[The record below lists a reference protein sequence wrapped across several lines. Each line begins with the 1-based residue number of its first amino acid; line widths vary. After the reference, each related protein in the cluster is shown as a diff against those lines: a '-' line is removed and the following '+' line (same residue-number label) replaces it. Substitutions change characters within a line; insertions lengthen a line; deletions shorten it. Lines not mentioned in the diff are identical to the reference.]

1 MMEVMV
7 LPRKLQEIEEG
18 VGDWETV
25 PQCVR
30 ETLLAILGSS
40 YPNASNAVIEDVKR
54 TLLPLR
60 QKGPKTDITSTINAI
75 LESPCSPAISAA
87 NPPFIATNL
96 DEALTR
102 HHQIHSVPA
111 VTAVSPPRSYNGHDV
126 SNDNDAGDKDEEE
139 GGEKL
144 EAEGSRVRRVREP
157 LLLPEKRVY
166 YGSVPE
172 ALSESLR
179 RDRPSPSR
187 RTGKVS
193 QKKRSLQ
200 VRPIAVDMPT
210 VKKVECVKHRCEVT
224 DALLRVHGEIDRLQA
239 EADSFLVKAIYDSMR
254 LDLRRAKEIYGE
266 VKPLPHP
273 TEEQEQALAAFAEG
287 LAVLQEAT
295 VELVSAF
302 LSQEEKRFL
311 GVSTHKYQTRAE
323 RSTTYQYV
331 SSGETKRK
339 EQGTVKRP
347 HGNISFTSE
356 DKKENMNRN
365 QDSPRRVSQGPAISG
380 NAITRPTSTTM
391 ASAVPPAAAGDI
403 TAVTEKRGVAG
414 KKSSQIARAKAKPHP
429 KPTQKSL
436 AESKL
441 SAAAA
446 AAPEPQAM
454 GSQPRLK
461 MLPQL
466 DKLGLLSAPTAPAA
480 AAAEPRATAS
490 TIAPQLTG
498 KGDTFFSAPPLKKQ
512 DSCST
517 LSTKSSDS
525 AGNRVHEKKEAVT
538 QEAAKP
544 AAPAPVPAA
553 APPAKR
559 TVGLGRIDIRRFL
572 IDSDSDSSAV

>member
-1 MMEVMV
+1 MMDVMV

-18 VGDWETV
+18 LGDWETV

-40 YPNASNAVIEDVKR
+40 NPNASNAMMDEAKR

-75 LESPCSPAISAA
+75 LESHRSPVISAA
-87 NPPFIATNL
+87 NPPYIATNL
-96 DEALTR
+96 DEVLTR
-102 HHQIHSVPA
+102 HHQVPSVPA
-111 VTAVSPPRSYNGHDV
+111 VTAVSPPRSYNGHNF
-126 SNDNDAGDKDEEE
+126 SNDNDDGDRNEEE

-144 EAEGSRVRRVREP
+144 EAEGSRIPRVREP

-172 ALSESLR
+172 APSELSR
-179 RDRPSPSR
+179 RDRQSSSR

-200 VRPIAVDMPT
+200 VRPIAMEMPT
-210 VKKVECVKHRCEVT
+210 VKKVECVQHRREVT

-254 LDLRRAKEIYGE
+254 LDLRRAKDVYGE

-311 GVSTHKYQTRAE
+311 GVSTHKYQTRAQ

-331 SSGETKRK
+331 SSSEKKRK
-339 EQGTVKRP
+339 EQGTVKRA
-347 HGNISFTSE
+347 HGDISFTSE

-365 QDSPRRVSQGPAISG
+365 EDSPRRVSQGPAVSG
-380 NAITRPTSTTM
+380 NAITRPSSTTM
-391 ASAVPPAAAGDI
+391 TSAVPPAAAGDI

-414 KKSSQIARAKAKPHP
+414 SKPSQKARAKAKPHP
-429 KPTQKSL
+429 KPSQQSF
-436 AESKL
+436 ADPKL
-441 SAAAA
+441 SAAVA

-454 GSQPRLK
+454 GGQPRLK

-466 DKLGLLSAPTAPAA
+466 DKLGLSSAPVAAA
-480 AAAEPRATAS
+480 AAAEPTVTAP
-490 TIAPQLTG
+490 TIAPQRTE
-498 KGDTFFSAPPLKKQ
+498 KGDTFSSAPPLKKQ
-512 DSCST
+512 GSCST

-525 AGNRVHEKKEAVT
+525 AGNRVHVKKEAVT

-544 AAPAPVPAA
+544 AAPAPAA
-553 APPAKR
+553 APPAKK
-559 TVGLGRIDIRRFL
+559 TVGLGKIDIRRFL